1 MPVMALILCTASLQK
16 KNASFFSSLITNVNS
31 TCDLKFSPFQL
42 IHHLKSIFDFL
53 NNYVNVQNLK
63 EDVYFFS
70 QNRANFSKS
79 EKYFKCTFIYA
90 SLSSKSE

>member
-53 NNYVNVQNLK
+53 NNYIK
-63 EDVYFFS
+63 CAKPEGRCIFFL
-70 QNRANFSKS
+70 SKS
-79 EKYFKCTFIYA
+79 CQ
-90 SLSSKSE
+90 L